1 MIRGENIKKFTPG
14 PCPATIA
21 SVANRTLTETLATF
35 LLDARLGG
43 VPEADL
49 AAAASVL
56 LDWLGS
62 ALAGSGTA
70 VGANLLAY
78 ADAEPDGS
86 ANVVGRDTGRSA
98 ETAAFVNGALSHI
111 VEMDDV
117 DRGSVLHPGA
127 VVIPAALAIAEVRSK
142 SGRDFLSAIVAGYE
156 VAVRIGEA
164 VGKRHYHFFHNTS
177 TCGGFGAAAAASWLL
192 DLDEERMVWALGN
205 AGTQA
210 SGLWEFNAPQE
221 KAAMSKH
228 LHAGRAASNGVLA
241 ALLAERGFT
250 GPTRILEG
258 ERGFFRATA
267 PDADLER
274 VLLGLGVGSPMKIHG
289 VSLKPHAS
297 CRHTHAAIDCALA
310 LRPTIG
316 LDSIEKIEV
325 ATYGATLALCDR
337 PRPSTPYEA
346 KFSVQFGVAAALLR
360 GDAGLGTF
368 EEDALRDSSLRELAS
383 KVHLRVDPEI
393 EARYPHEWPARVTVR
408 LANGK
413 TLETETAHP
422 KGDPE
427 LPLSQDEIV
436 SKFRSLA
443 AYGGHEGAAAPL
455 LDWVR
460 SILTLGRVRLPRI

>member
-1 MIRGENIKKFTPG
+1 MAKR
-14 PCPATIA
+14 
-21 SVANRTLTETLATF
+21 SVTETLASF
-35 LLDARLGG
+35 LLQVRLKG
-43 VPEADL
+43 VPEPDL
-49 AAAASVL
+49 TAASSML

-62 ALAGSGTA
+62 ALAGSGTP

-78 ADAEPDGS
+78 ADAEPEGS
-86 ANVVGRDTGRSA
+86 ASVVGSHTGRSA
-98 ETAAFVNGALSHI
+98 ETAAFVNGALAHI
-111 VEMDDV
+111 VEMDDI

-142 SGRDFLSAIVAGYE
+142 RGRDFLSSIVAGYE

-192 DLDEERMVWALGN
+192 GLDEERMVWALGN

-210 SGLWEFNAPQE
+210 SGLWEFNAE
-221 KAAMSKH
+221 GAMSKH

-250 GPTRILEG
+250 GSTRILEG

-267 PDADLER
+267 PDADPER

-310 LRPTIG
+310 LRSRIEWG
-316 LDSIEKIEV
+316 SIEEIEV

-346 KFSVQFGVAAALLR
+346 KFSVQFGVAAAILR
-360 GDAGLGTF
+360 GGAGLEAF
-368 EEDALRDSSLRELAS
+368 EEEALRDSSLYELTS
-383 KVHLRVDPEI
+383 KVQVRVDPEI
-393 EARYPHEWPARVTVR
+393 EARYPREWPARVTVR

-413 TLETETAHP
+413 TLEAETAHP

-427 LPLSQDEIV
+427 LPLSMEEMVI
-436 SKFRSLA
+436 KFRSLA
-443 AYGGHEGAAAPL
+443 AHGGHEGAAAPL

-460 SILTLGRVRLPRI
+460 SIATLDQVRLPRL